1 MCLSVRKRWVTPDQI
16 STFFSKFKGRKA
28 LYWPSAIYM
37 YIVIY
42 CYILFFMLANKFII
56 WIRSHSLLLSL
67 SLLHLSRTSTQP
79 QVPKRSG
86 SNQVQSNIRC
96 SLIAKRATSFK
107 KLRSKDRPAKTG
119 HLGWSGGRIA
129 TEPEEK
135 PIRDVT
141 PAACQAALGQ
151 GTMAWRNKPINGAI
165 MNANAREIKGPVS
178 LIQEQRI

>member
-1 MCLSVRKRWVTPDQI
+1 
-16 STFFSKFKGRKA
+16 
-28 LYWPSAIYM
+28 M
-37 YIVIY
+37 YKY
-42 CYILFFMLANKFII
+42 FIFHVGNQDHH

-67 SLLHLSRTSTQP
+67 SLLHLSRTSAQP
-79 QVPKRSG
+79 QFPKRSS

-107 KLRSKDRPAKTG
+107 KRRSKERPAKTG

-165 MNANAREIKGPVS
+165 MNANARKIKKTVS
-178 LIQEQRI
+178 LIEEQRI

>member
-1 MCLSVRKRWVTPDQI
+1 MLLSFQGIRNVFHLFKNK
-16 STFFSKFKGRKA
+16 TFQC
-28 LYWPSAIYM
+28 IN
-37 YIVIY
+37 
-42 CYILFFMLANKFII
+42 ILFFMLAIKII
-56 WIRSHSLLLSL
+56 IEFDLTHFYWVCPCCICQERARNPSFQSD
-67 SLLHLSRTSTQP
+67 
-79 QVPKRSG
+79 QVA
-86 SNQVQSNIRC
+86 IRC

-107 KLRSKDRPAKTG
+107 KRRSKERPAKTG

-165 MNANAREIKGPVS
+165 MNANARKIKKKQYLWLKSKGFN
-178 LIQEQRI
+178 L